1 MRGVSQVA
9 CLGCLSTDNHVS
21 FQAASPQTWAA
32 PLSPVSA
39 QRRAGPEPCVQ
50 PPPWLLGLSQG
61 CLPPFTVGLRKAL
74 PDP

>member
-1 MRGVSQVA
+1 MCAVSQVA

-21 FQAASPQTWAA
+21 FQAASPKTWAA
-32 PLSPVSA
+32 PLYPVSA
-39 QRRAGPEPCVQ
+39 QHRADPGPCVL

-61 CLPPFTVGLRKAL
+61 CLPRFTVGLRKAL